1 MKKLIVPVAMLGLI
15 SFVAAKQPA
24 SVTNPSQPNSQ
35 SKERGGKKG
44 LKAEASLSGDQEVP
58 PNTSDAE
65 GEFKIQFNCDFTAAR
80 FDLEVEAENV
90 LQAHLH
96 CGSAG
101 ENGPV
106 IAFLFGL
113 VPGGVDVDGRLASF
127 TITNT
132 NLDAVNADCMA
143 AIGHQV
149 ETLEDLAD
157 AIAMGEIYANVH
169 TTAFPGGEV
178 RGQLELDDKPTKCG
192 NGNHNDND
200 NDDDDNE
207 NENENDNDNEN
218 HDHR

>member
-1 MKKLIVPVAMLGLI
+1 MKKLCFPLAVFGLI
-15 SFVAAKQPA
+15 SFVAAKGPNTSPTQA
-24 SVTNPSQPNSQ
+24 FSTSQL
-35 SKERGGKKG
+35 KERGSGKKG

-58 PNTSDAE
+58 PNSSDAN

-106 IAFLFGL
+106 IVFLFGL
-113 VPGGVDVDGRLASF
+113 IPGGFDVDGRLASF
-127 TITNT
+127 TITNA

-178 RGQLELDDKPTKCG
+178 RGQLELDDRPTRCG
-192 NGNHNDND
+192 NGNNND
-200 NDDDDNE
+200 NDDDDGGNE
-207 NENENDNDNEN
+207 NENNNAN